1 MPLLLVLLLPLLSL
15 ASQQPTQLKVLSY
28 NIRLDTP
35 ADGANQWPY
44 RKEKVAGLLLEQQ
57 PDIFGVQEALHNQ
70 MQDLEQLLPDYRW
83 YGVGRDDARTS
94 GEYSALF
101 YRSDKYDLM
110 KSGTFWLSETPGI
123 PGSKSWD
130 AAITRI
136 CSWGYFREKAS
147 GRTFFVF
154 NTHFDHQGTQAR
166 LKSMELIREKI
177 RETAGS
183 APFVLMGD
191 FNFQPTDAPYALVG
205 DASLWKVSD
214 SFHAAEVK
222 KTEKPCTFTGFKVEG
237 AECRRID
244 YIFASDHCRVLS
256 FDIIQQNDG
265 LHFPSDHLP
274 VLAELSF

>member
-1 MPLLLVLLLPLLSL
+1 MPFLLILLPLLSL
-15 ASQQPTQLKVLSY
+15 SSQQTVQLKVLTY

-35 ADGANQWPY
+35 ADGENQWPI
-44 RKEKVAGLLLEQQ
+44 RKEKVAGLLREQQ

-70 MQDLEQLLPDYRW
+70 MQDLEQLLPGYRW
-83 YGVGRDDARTS
+83 YGVGRDDAKTS

-101 YRSDKYDLM
+101 YRSDKYEVI

-136 CSWGYFREKAS
+136 CSWSYFREKAS
-147 GRTFFVF
+147 GRSFFVF
-154 NTHFDHQGTQAR
+154 NTHFDHQGAQAR

-183 APFVLMGD
+183 SPFVLMGD

-205 DASLWKVSD
+205 DAAQWKVRD

-222 KTEKPCTFTGFKVEG
+222 KTEDVCTFTGFKVEG

-244 YIFASDHCRVLS
+244 YIFASEHCRVLS
-256 FDIIQQNDG
+256 FDIIEQNDG
-265 LHFPSDHLP
+265 RHFPSDHLP

>member
-1 MPLLLVLLLPLLSL
+1 MPLLLILLPLLSL
-15 ASQQPTQLKVLSY
+15 ASQQPVQLKVLTY

-136 CSWGYFREKAS
+136 CSWGYFREKDS

-205 DASLWKVSD
+205 DTSQWKVSD
-214 SFHAAEVK
+214 SFHAAEVR
-222 KTEKPCTFTGFKVEG
+222 KTEKQCTFTGFKVEG

-265 LHFPSDHLP
+265 RHFPSDHLP